1 MSQKQQLLNQMRRV
15 YGLQTS
21 SRVHLT
27 KNEMEAIVSQI
38 TGGPKEWTSVQT
50 FFEDYLASK
59 GYRSQVTV
67 DTHPTYRNLNWLIE
81 EKQSASQKKTSP
93 KSATSKTKTNSTRT
107 ISFDLNQFLD
117 KISSIEFT
125 KDKVNVT
132 FQD

>member
-1 MSQKQQLLNQMRRV
+1 MSQKQQLLNEMRRT

-27 KNEMEAIVSQI
+27 KTEMEKIVSQI
-38 TGGPKEWTSVQT
+38 TGESKEWTSVQT

-81 EKQSASQKKTSP
+81 AKSNSLHSARKTSTKKSASSQK
-93 KSATSKTKTNSTRT
+93 TRT
-107 ISFDLNQFLD
+107 LSFDLDQFLN
-117 KISSIEFT
+117 KIASIEFT
-125 KDKVNVT
+125 KNKVNVT
-132 FQD
+132 FEE